1 MYYTRLN
8 IYYLRLLELHL
19 VEGDV
24 YTTTHSKQ
32 VPTQIPGEFFTEQ
45 FLLRSLGN
53 SLQNSSYSDSWGIH
67 YRTVHLRPDLFKID
81 YSILYWELQLGNII
95 KGSFYSI

>member
-32 VPTQIPGEFFTEQ
+32 VPTQIPGEFITEQ
-45 FLLRSLGN
+45 FICDQIFL
-53 SLQNSSYSDSWGIH
+53 
-67 YRTVHLRPDLFKID
+67 K
-81 YSILYWELQLGNII
+81 
-95 KGSFYSI
+95 